1 MKQTFM
7 SAIIVAIP
15 LCYKKFENYL
25 IRFPKTW
32 ARLEF
37 PTWND
42 LSYWQGIHIKIDDR
56 KRYTCNM
63 W

>member
-1 MKQTFM
+1 M
-7 SAIIVAIP
+7 IVAIH
-15 LCYKKFENYL
+15 LCYKKFEDYL
-25 IRFPKTW
+25 IHFPKTW

-37 PTWND
+37 PTLNG

-56 KRYTCNM
+56 KRYTCE